1 MIRVSGLTKIYPP
14 DAAALSRVSFRVEP
28 GEFVVIMGR
37 SGAGKSTLLRCL
49 NRLVEPTEGR
59 VWLDG
64 HEISGASGKDLL
76 KVRAEIGIIFQ
87 SFNLVK
93 RLNVLEN
100 VLVGRLGHA
109 SLLPSLFLHFSKADR
124 AIAEEC
130 LEIVGLRALAG
141 RRADTLSGG
150 EQQRV
155 GIARA
160 LAQKPRVIL
169 ADEPT
174 ASLDPELSRVIMDIL
189 KRVNEEHGITTIV
202 SQHNVET
209 ALAYGRRVLALRRG
223 ELVFDGSVA
232 EVTPSRLEEI
242 YGAQSSS

>member
-64 HEISGASGKDLL
+64 REISGASGKDLL
-76 KVRAEIGIIFQ
+76 KIRSQIGIIFQ
-87 SFNLVK
+87 SFNLIK
-93 RLNVLEN
+93 RLTVLEN
-100 VLVGRLGHA
+100 VLVGRLGYA
-109 SLLPSLFLHFSKADR
+109 SLLPSLFGCFSKPDQ

-130 LEIVGLRALAG
+130 LEVVGLKALAG

-160 LAQKPRVIL
+160 LAQRPRVIL

-223 ELVFDGSVA
+223 ELVFDGSVG
-232 EVTPSRLEEI
+232 EVTPSRLDEI
-242 YGAQSSS
+242 YSS